1 MKLPRLLPE
10 RIEALLGP
18 DGLRLRREGGCEF
31 FAVATDG
38 EGNAWRAPLLALD
51 RALRA
56 RPPRVAPGAGYLPA
70 VLAKGFAPRL
80 DIVLSEHFARWQ
92 LLPWLA
98 EVDTPAEQDA
108 YAQHA
113 FREVYGEVAR
123 HWRVR
128 CAGQAPGAA
137 VPACA
142 IDDELVAALRAVAAA
157 HGCRLGSLR
166 PLFAAA
172 AERWRNKLPRG
183 IAWFAVL
190 ERGRL
195 ILGLLRDR
203 RWQALHVESVAAS
216 EDCGELLAGLI
227 ARSAIF
233 AGIVPAAGRL
243 LLCGEGADTCPVPL
257 KTKTVQRLGSA
268 LAWNTAARAG
278 RSLGMNDTR
287 IDGQTT
293 AMRAGRPIE

>member
-1 MKLPRLLPE
+1 MKLPHLLPE
-10 RIEALLGP
+10 RIEALLAP
-18 DGLRLRREGGCEF
+18 DGLHLRRDGGCEF
-31 FAVATDG
+31 FASAPDSAG
-38 EGNAWRAPLLALD
+38 DAWRAPLLALD
-51 RALRA
+51 RALCA
-56 RPPRVAPGAGYLPA
+56 RPPRMAPGAGRLPA
-70 VLAKGFAPRL
+70 VLAKRFAPRL
-80 DIVLSEHFARWQ
+80 DIVLSEHFTRWQ
-92 LLPWLA
+92 LLPWQA

-108 YAQHA
+108 YAQHT
-113 FREVYGEVAR
+113 FREVYGEIAR

-128 CAGQAPGAA
+128 CTGQAPGAA

-172 AERWRNKLPRG
+172 ADRWRHKLPRG
-183 IAWFAVL
+183 IAWFGVL

-203 RWQALHVESVAAS
+203 RWQALHGESVAAP

-243 LLCGEGADTCPVPL
+243 LLCGEGADTCAVPL
-257 KTKTVQRLGSA
+257 TTKTVQRLGSA

-278 RSLGMNDTR
+278 RSLGINDAR
-287 IDGQTT
+287 IEGQDNAT
-293 AMRAGRPIE
+293 RAGRPVA

>member
-1 MKLPRLLPE
+1 MSLPHLLPE
-10 RIEALLGP
+10 RIEALLAP
-18 DGLRLRREGGCEF
+18 DGLRLYRDGDSEF
-31 FAVATDG
+31 FAVAPESAGD
-38 EGNAWRAPLLALD
+38 AWRAPLLALD

-56 RPPRVAPGAGYLPA
+56 RPPRCLPGAARLPA
-70 VLAKGFAPRL
+70 VLATSFAPRL

-92 LLPWLA
+92 LLPWQA
-98 EVDTPAEQDA
+98 EVDTPAEHEA

-113 FREVYGEVAR
+113 FREVYGEIAR

-128 CAGQAPGAA
+128 CTGQAPGAA

-142 IDDELVAALRAVAAA
+142 IDDELVAALRALAAD

-233 AGIVPAAGRL
+233 AGIVPATGRL
-243 LLCGEGADTCPVPL
+243 LLCGDGADTCPVPL
-257 KTKTVQRLGSA
+257 KTKTVQRLGAA
-268 LAWNTAARAG
+268 LAWSTATRAARPVA
-278 RSLGMNDTR
+278 
-287 IDGQTT
+287 
-293 AMRAGRPIE
+293 

>member
-10 RIEALLGP
+10 RIEALLAP
-18 DGLRLRREGGCEF
+18 DGLRLYRDSGCESF
-31 FAVATDG
+31 TVATDSTD
-38 EGNAWRAPLLALD
+38 EAWRAPLLALD

-56 RPPRVAPGAGYLPA
+56 RAPRRAPGAARLPA
-70 VLAKGFAPRL
+70 ALARMFAPRL

-92 LLPWLA
+92 LLPWQA
-98 EVDTPAEQDA
+98 EVDTPAEHQA

-113 FREVYGEVAR
+113 FREVYGEIAR

-128 CAGQAPGAA
+128 CAGQALGAA

-142 IDDELVAALRAVAAA
+142 IDDELAAALRAVAAD

-203 RWQALHVESVAAS
+203 RWQALHVESVATP
-216 EDCGELLAGLI
+216 EDRGELLAGLI

-233 AGIVPAAGRL
+233 AGIVPATGRL

-257 KTKTVQRLGSA
+257 KTKTVQRLGAA
-268 LAWNTAARAG
+268 LAWITA
-278 RSLGMNDTR
+278 TR
-287 IDGQTT
+287 E
-293 AMRAGRPIE
+293 ARPIP